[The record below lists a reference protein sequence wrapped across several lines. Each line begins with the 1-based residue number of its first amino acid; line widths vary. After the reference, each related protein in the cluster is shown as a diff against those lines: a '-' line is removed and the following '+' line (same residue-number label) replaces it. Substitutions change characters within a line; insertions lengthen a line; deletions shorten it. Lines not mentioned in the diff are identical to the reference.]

1 MKIYFCCCCCKKKKK
16 IYLGSASI
24 NISCKNES
32 HIYFDIAYTNEP
44 GLYEYE
50 PQVNNKNAKIKI
62 KLVTTNQ
69 KVVKILIDPNKTVTE
84 LIKFYFKIIK
94 RQDLFS
100 NPNIIFLFH
109 AKILKHDS
117 KYLIKD
123 YIKIL
128 KFDYEYTI
136 IIDDPVNNIGAI
148 NSETSSETSSYETQ
162 NQSSYVS
169 NNSNDLAPNVIYYQQ
184 DNKNIIENEVLNTN
198 VSEYE
203 YEPYVKRKNAKIKI
217 LLVTTGQ
224 KKLKILIDPN
234 KAMTEL
240 IKFYFEVIK
249 RPELFSDQSIRFL
262 FNSFFIPHNSKDLI
276 RKYINKYN
284 YVNTI
289 VINDLEGKIQP
300 LINNEISPGQNY
312 TNLEI
317 I

>member
-16 IYLGSASI
+16 IYVGSASI
-24 NISCKNES
+24 DISCKNES
-32 HIYFDIAYTNEP
+32 HIYFDIGYTNEP
-44 GLYEYE
+44 GFYEYE

-62 KLVTTNQ
+62 KLVTTSQ

-84 LIKFYFKIIK
+84 LIQFYFKIIK
-94 RQDLFS
+94 RQDLFG
-100 NPNIIFLFH
+100 NPNIIFLFNS
-109 AKILKHDS
+109 KILKHDS

-128 KFDYEYTI
+128 NFDYEYTI
-136 IIDDPVNNIGAI
+136 IIDDPVNNIGAK
-148 NSETSSETSSYETQ
+148 NSETSSETGSYETQ

-184 DNKNIIENEVLNTN
+184 DNRNIIENEVLNTD
-198 VSEYE
+198 VPEYE
-203 YEPYVKRKNAKIKI
+203 YELYVKSKNAKIKI

-224 KKLKILIDPN
+224 KKLQILIDPN
-234 KAMTEL
+234 KTMTEL

-249 RPELFSDQSIRFL
+249 RPELFGDQSIRFL